1 MNKKNTWG
9 YRFFMINVTDS
20 EAKICFNCMHK
31 WRLSCT
37 LTDDLIED
45 WCTCPMFRKDKIIK
59 GSV

>member
-1 MNKKNTWG
+1 
-9 YRFFMINVTDS
+9 MIKVDDK
-20 EAKICFNCMHK
+20 EAKICFNCIHK
-31 WRLSCT
+31 WGLSCT